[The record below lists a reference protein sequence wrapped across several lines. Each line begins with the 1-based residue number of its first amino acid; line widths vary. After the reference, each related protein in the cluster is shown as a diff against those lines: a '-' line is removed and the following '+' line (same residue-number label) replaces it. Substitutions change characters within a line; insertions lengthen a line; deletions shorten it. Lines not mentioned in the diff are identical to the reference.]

1 MNQSPSSER
10 APSGDPQKAA
20 PEGQEEG
27 ENKRLR
33 RGAAAAI
40 LLASAILA
48 VVFAVWLMP
57 GDEGSD
63 EVPPIPAAGEERPL
77 EQVSTSAFGAELLW
91 QFSLD
96 SASMPADIALL
107 DGRIFVLDSNNGRIL
122 EIDEEGNAL
131 QVLDI
136 HSDSRLV
143 LQAPMAMTAY
153 EGKLYVAN
161 SGFGNVIV
169 LDPDGVVE
177 DVITPQVDPTE
188 HPLRPI
194 GITIARNGHIFLSDP
209 DNHRIL
215 HLDQEGRTVSTLG
228 SGIRDSGEYGFNA
241 PGGLS
246 LDAQGNLY
254 VVDMLNYSVKK
265 YSRSEQFLLSVGEA
279 GDTEGA
285 FSRPK
290 AVAVDAYGRIFVS
303 DTLLVAVEVFNS
315 DSVFEGFIGRVNPQE
330 KQSESMFQAPH
341 GLKIVGDTLY
351 VVDRFAGLF
360 AFRLP
365 GQTSQTLAD

>member
-10 APSGDPQKAA
+10 VPSGDPQKAA

-27 ENKRLR
+27 KNKRLR

-40 LLASAILA
+40 LLAAAILA

-63 EVPPIPAAGEERPL
+63 EAPPIPAAGEERPL

-107 DGRIFVLDSNNGRIL
+107 DGRIFVLDTNNGHIL
-122 EIDEEGNAL
+122 EIDEEGNVS
-131 QVLDI
+131 QILDI
-136 HSDSRLV
+136 HGDSRLALRV
-143 LQAPMAMTAY
+143 PMAMTAH

-161 SGFGNVIV
+161 SGSGNVIV

-177 DVITPQVDPTE
+177 DVITPQVAPAE

-215 HLDQEGRTVSTLG
+215 HLDQEGRAVSTLG
-228 SGIRDSGEYGFNA
+228 SGTRDSGEYGFNA

-246 LDAQGNLY
+246 LDAQGDLY
-254 VVDMLNYSVKK
+254 VVDMLNYAVKK
-265 YSRSEQFLLSVGEA
+265 YSPSGEFLLKVGEA

-315 DSVFEGFIGRVNPQE
+315 DSVYEGFIGRVNPQE

-341 GLKIVGDTLY
+341 GLKIIGDTLY

-365 GQTSQTLAD
+365 GQTSQPLAD

>member
-10 APSGDPQKAA
+10 VPSGDPQKTA

-27 ENKRLR
+27 KNKRLR

-63 EVPPIPAAGEERPL
+63 EAPPIPAAGEERPL

-161 SGFGNVIV
+161 SGSGNVIV

-228 SGIRDSGEYGFNA
+228 SGIRDSGDYGFNA

-246 LDAQGNLY
+246 LDAQGDLY
-254 VVDMLNYSVKK
+254 VVDMLNYAVKK
-265 YSRSEQFLLSVGEA
+265 YSPSGEFLLEVGEA

-315 DSVFEGFIGRVNPQE
+315 DSVYEGFIGRVNPQE